1 MLECSVGDSANTRK
15 VQCVAEKIGVSRLSK
30 DQANAIA
37 SSLVADIGEQSDD
50 MATFLLSDYSRACL
64 KCAL

>member
-1 MLECSVGDSANTRK
+1 M
-15 VQCVAEKIGVSRLSK
+15 QCVAEKIGVSRLSK

-50 MATFLLSDYSRACL
+50 MATFLLSDYSRACI